1 MTPEKD
7 PLGKSQHA
15 PGAKM
20 DAGKVRMHLI
30 TGGMARA
37 LTEVAKVG
45 TMGAAKYTDGGWT
58 EVPDGFR
65 RYEDAQQRHAAL
77 RHMGEEL
84 DKESGLLHLA
94 HEAWNALAKLDL
106 YLRGNEPKTPPVK
119 LVEPTSPVLVGS
131 MLHDALAFLR
141 AKREEA
147 DIVEGF
153 GVVPN
158 TAPMPKASIFDF
170 MAERAKIIAQ
180 REEEAAKQE
189 LVEKVLAKPT
199 NAGAG
204 GHGLSNFVIL
214 YYHPGADHRFTP
226 EAYYAQA
233 ATLKEALLQV
243 RSWYPKAEIVWSRQV
258 TLFREG
264 HHKAVN
270 EYWNSRIPRQ

>member
-7 PLGKSQHA
+7 PLGKSQHE
-15 PGAKM
+15 PGAKV

-77 RHMGEEL
+77 RHMDEEL

-106 YLRGNEPKTPPVK
+106 YLRGNEPKQHLNIVAAPV
-119 LVEPTSPVLVGS
+119 PTGGL
-131 MLHDALAFLR
+131 LHDALVALR
-141 AKREEA
+141 SKQE
-147 DIVEGF
+147 DIVQGF
-153 GVVPN
+153 GVVSDA
-158 TAPMPKASIFDF
+158 APLPSASVFDF
-170 MAERAKIIAQ
+170 MTERAKLMAKRQAEAQ
-180 REEEAAKQE
+180 LKASLAEEEP
-189 LVEKVLAKPT
+189 AKPANT
-199 NAGAG
+199 TAAGL
-204 GHGLSNFVIL
+204 GLSNFVIL
-214 YYHPGADHRFTP
+214 YYHPGADHRYTP

-233 ATLKEALLQV
+233 ASLKEALLQF
-243 RSWYPKAEIVWSRQV
+243 RSWYPKAESVWSV
-258 TLFREG
+258 KVDLFMEG
-264 HHKAVN
+264 HLQAVKD
-270 EYWNSRIPRQ
+270 YWNARIPKR